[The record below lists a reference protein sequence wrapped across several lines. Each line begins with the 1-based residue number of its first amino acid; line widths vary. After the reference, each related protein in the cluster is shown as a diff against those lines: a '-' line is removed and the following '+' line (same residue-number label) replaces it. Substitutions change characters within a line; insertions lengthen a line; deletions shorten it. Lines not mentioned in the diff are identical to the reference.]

1 MIGSVV
7 YGNDGEP
14 LGWANKDLGLIYEG
28 FLVQL
33 DMAWL
38 LFNLLEW
45 QRQSERLGDS
55 FRDDII
61 EQRHKAANRIRET
74 PRLTAALQDAE
85 WWEGAWAE
93 ALNIAAAETDLLPGA
108 FPASCPWS
116 FEQIMDVDFWP
127 SPVGDA

>member
-1 MIGSVV
+1 M
-7 YGNDGEP
+7 
-14 LGWANKDLGLIYEG
+14 KDLGLLYEG

-45 QRQSERLGDS
+45 QRQSERRGDS
-55 FRDDII
+55 CRDDIT
-61 EQRHKAANRIRET
+61 EQRQKAANRIRET
-74 PRLTAALQDAE
+74 PGLTATLQEAE

-93 ALNIAAAETDLLPGA
+93 AVDIAAEETGLRHDE
-108 FPASCPWS
+108 FPATCPWS

-127 SPVGDA
+127 SPDGGA